1 MPLLTTLQS
10 TLESLHDVTLG
21 IDVTQ
26 FVVDEEGRRDLPGA
40 RAELERALT
49 IVEAA
54 LGPDHPTV
62 AVLRGD
68 LQRVLNE

>member
-1 MPLLTTLQS
+1 LW
-10 TLESLHDVTLG
+10 DLG
-21 IDVTQ
+21 
-26 FVVDEEGRRDLPGA
+26 DLPGA